1 MEQVE
6 AEIPVG
12 VRKDADNPENVLSD
26 KPTTKSSHIPTL
38 SVVMPCLNEQ
48 DNVSSAIRRTL
59 AAFDRHGI
67 EGEIVVIND
76 GSTDGTAGAVRA
88 LTGRYP
94 NVRLIEHAR
103 PMGIGASFW
112 DGVRNARNDFVTM
125 FPGDDENDPD
135 DALLYH
141 YLTRD
146 VDIIVPFIHNVEVR
160 SSWRRLIS
168 SLYRF
173 VINISFGTNLNYTNG
188 TVVYNRAILESVKL
202 KSSGFFY
209 QAELLI
215 KLIRAGYLY
224 AETPH
229 FLSRRSSGK
238 TKALTFKSFL
248 KVTRSYLSLIW
259 EVHVMRSSGFAD
271 MPIDPRSATYRRKSN
286 QPSTTDSAINE

>member
-1 MEQVE
+1 MEQC
-6 AEIPVG
+6 EIKVPMG
-12 VRKDADNPENVLSD
+12 AKNGADDSGNV
-26 KPTTKSSHIPTL
+26 TTKKPASHPSRMPTL

-48 DNVSSAIRRTL
+48 NNVSSAILRTL

-76 GSTDGTAGAVRA
+76 GSTDGTADVVRNLA
-88 LTGRYP
+88 GCHP
-94 NVRLIEHAR
+94 NVRLIEHPR

-135 DALLYH
+135 DALLCY

-160 SSWRRLIS
+160 SISRRLIS

-173 VINISFGTNLNYTNG
+173 IINITFGMNLNYTNG
-188 TVVYNRAILESVKL
+188 TVVYNRAILDGVTL
-202 KSSGFFY
+202 KSNGFLY

-248 KVTRSYLSLIW
+248 QVTRGYLSLIW
-259 EVHVMRSSGFAD
+259 EVHVLRRTGFAD
-271 MPIDPRSATYRRKSN
+271 VPLDPSSAAYRRGRSQAN
-286 QPSTTDSAINE
+286 APDLATNE

>member
-1 MEQVE
+1 MEQAE
-6 AEIPVG
+6 AGVPVD
-12 VRKDADNPENVLSD
+12 VRKDMTRPENV
-26 KPTTKSSHIPTL
+26 KSRMPAAGPGRLATL

-48 DNVSSAIRRTL
+48 DNVASAILCTL

-67 EGEIVVIND
+67 NGEIVVIND
-76 GSTDGTAGAVRA
+76 GSTDNTAGVVRA
-88 LTGRYP
+88 LAERHP

-103 PMGIGASFW
+103 PMGIGFSFW
-112 DGVRNARNDFVTM
+112 DGVQNARNDFVTM

-135 DALLYH
+135 DALLYY

-160 SSWRRLIS
+160 SIWRRVIS

-173 VINISFGTNLNYTNG
+173 IINISFGMNLNYTNG
-188 TVVYNRAILESVKL
+188 TVVYNRAILDSVTL
-202 KSSGFFY
+202 NSSGFLY

-229 FLSRRSSGK
+229 FLSRRGSGK
-238 TKALTFKSFL
+238 TKALTLKSL
-248 KVTRSYLSLIW
+248 LQVTRGYFRLIW
-259 EVHVMRSSGFAD
+259 EIHVLRRTGFAD
-271 MPIDPRSATYRRKSN
+271 APIDPHSATSRRMRG
-286 QPSTTDSAINE
+286 QTTGN

>member
-1 MEQVE
+1 MEQDE
-6 AEIPVG
+6 AEALVD
-12 VRKDADNPENVLSD
+12 VRKNTVKPGNVKSNM
-26 KPTTKSSHIPTL
+26 PIAKSSRLPTL
-38 SVVMPCLNEQ
+38 SIVMPCLNEQ
-48 DNVSSAIRRTL
+48 DNVAPSIQRTL

-76 GSTDGTAGAVRA
+76 GSTDGTASVVRA
-88 LTGRYP
+88 FAGCHP

-125 FPGDDENDPD
+125 FPGDDESDPD
-135 DALLYH
+135 DALLCY
-141 YLTRD
+141 YLTRE

-160 SSWRRLIS
+160 SIWRRLIS

-173 VINISFGTNLNYTNG
+173 IINMSFGMNLNYTNG
-188 TVVYNRAILESVKL
+188 TVIYNRAILDGVTM
-202 KSSGFFY
+202 KSSGFLY

-229 FLSRRSSGK
+229 FLSRRGSGK
-238 TKALTFKSFL
+238 SKALTFKSFL
-248 KVTRSYLSLIW
+248 QVTRGYLRLIW
-259 EVHVMRSSGFAD
+259 EVHVLRRTGFTD
-271 MPIDPRSATYRRKSN
+271 VPIDPRSAAYRRKRDQAN
-286 QPSTTDSAINE
+286 VL

>member
-1 MEQVE
+1 MEQAE
-6 AEIPVG
+6 AEVSVG
-12 VRKDADNPENVLSD
+12 VRRGADNPENAMSD
-26 KPTTKSSHIPTL
+26 KPNPESSRLPTL

-76 GSTDGTAGAVRA
+76 GSTDGTADVVRA
-88 LTGRYP
+88 LAGRYP
-94 NVRLIEHAR
+94 SIRLIEHAR

-135 DALLYH
+135 DALLCY

-160 SSWRRLIS
+160 SISRRLIS

-173 VINISFGTNLNYTNG
+173 VINITFGMNLNYTNG
-188 TVVYNRAILESVKL
+188 TVVYNRAILDGVTL
-202 KSSGFFY
+202 KSNGFLY

-238 TKALTFKSFL
+238 TKALTLKSFL
-248 KVTRSYLSLIW
+248 QVTRGYLGLIW
-259 EVHVMRSSGFAD
+259 EVHVLRRTGFAD
-271 MPIDPRSATYRRKSN
+271 VPLDPRSAAYRRGRSQAN
-286 QPSTTDSAINE
+286 DPNLATNE

>member
-1 MEQVE
+1 MEQ
-6 AEIPVG
+6 AEENVFVV
-12 VRKDADNPENVLSD
+12 VRKDAAKPAKAISNMPIVKPSD
-26 KPTTKSSHIPTL
+26 VPKL

-48 DNVSSAIRRTL
+48 DNVASAIQRTL

-67 EGEIVVIND
+67 IGEIVVIND
-76 GSTDGTAGAVRA
+76 GSTDGTAQVVRA
-88 LTGRYP
+88 LIERHP

-112 DGVRNARNDFVTM
+112 DGARKAHNDFVMM

-135 DALLYH
+135 DALLY
-141 YLTRD
+141 YYMARD

-160 SSWRRLIS
+160 SIGRRLIS

-173 VINISFGTNLNYTNG
+173 IINVSFGMNLNYTNG
-188 TVVYNRAILESVKL
+188 TVAYNRAILDGVTL
-202 KSSGFFY
+202 KSSGFLY

-229 FLSRRSSGK
+229 FLSRRGSGK
-238 TKALTFKSFL
+238 TKALTLKSFMQ
-248 KVTRSYLSLIW
+248 VTGGYLNLIW
-259 EVHVMRSSGFAD
+259 EIHILRRTGFAD
-271 MPIDPRSATYRRKSN
+271 IAIDQRSATYRRQHN
-286 QPSTTDSAINE
+286 QIKGF

>member
-1 MEQVE
+1 MEHDEVE
-6 AEIPVG
+6 AEVLVD
-12 VRKDADNPENVLSD
+12 VRKDAVKPENMKSYMPIT
-26 KPTTKSSHIPTL
+26 KPIRLPTL

-48 DNVSSAIRRTL
+48 DNVASAMRRTL
-59 AAFDRHGI
+59 AAFDRYGI

-76 GSTDGTAGAVRA
+76 GSTDGTAGVVRA
-88 LTGRYP
+88 FAGCHQ

-135 DALLYH
+135 DALLCY

-146 VDIIVPFIHNVEVR
+146 VDIIVPFIHNAEVR
-160 SSWRRLIS
+160 SIWRRLIS

-173 VINISFGTNLNYTNG
+173 IINISFGTNLNYTNG
-188 TVVYNRAILESVKL
+188 TVVYNRAILDGVTL
-202 KSSGFFY
+202 KSNGFLY

-229 FLSRRSSGK
+229 FLSCRGSGK
-238 TKALTFKSFL
+238 SKALTLKSFL
-248 KVTRSYLSLIW
+248 QVTRSYLRLIW
-259 EVHVMRSSGFAD
+259 EVHVLRRTGFAD
-271 MPIDPRSATYRRKSN
+271 VPIDPRSAAYRRRRSQSN
-286 QPSTTDSAINE
+286 AP

>member
-1 MEQVE
+1 MEHDEVE
-6 AEIPVG
+6 AKVPVD
-12 VRKDADNPENVLSD
+12 VRKDEVKLGNVTFNMPTPE
-26 KPTTKSSHIPTL
+26 SSRLPTL

-48 DNVSSAIRRTL
+48 DNVASAMRRTL
-59 AAFDRHGI
+59 AAFDRYGI

-76 GSTDGTAGAVRA
+76 GSTDGTAGVVRTLA
-88 LTGRYP
+88 GRHP

-112 DGVRNARNDFVTM
+112 DGVHNARNDFVSM

-135 DALLYH
+135 DALLCY
-141 YLTRD
+141 YLTRN

-160 SSWRRLIS
+160 SIWRRLVS

-173 VINISFGTNLNYTNG
+173 IINMSFGMNLNYTNG
-188 TVVYNRAILESVKL
+188 TVIYNRAILEGVTL
-202 KSSGFFY
+202 KSSGFLY

-229 FLSRRSSGK
+229 FLSRRGSGI

-248 KVTRSYLSLIW
+248 QVVRGYLRLMW
-259 EVHVMRSSGFAD
+259 EIHVLRRTGFTD
-271 MPIDPRSATYRRKSN
+271 VPIDPRSAAYRRMRGQANS
-286 QPSTTDSAINE
+286 P

>member
-1 MEQVE
+1 MEQDE
-6 AEIPVG
+6 AEVPVDD
-12 VRKDADNPENVLSD
+12 RKDIVKPGNVKSNMPTAKLSRL
-26 KPTTKSSHIPTL
+26 PTL

-48 DNVSSAIRRTL
+48 DNVTSAIQRTL

-67 EGEIVVIND
+67 KGEIVVIND
-76 GSTDGTAGAVRA
+76 GSTDGTAGVVRVLA
-88 LTGRYP
+88 GRHP

-103 PMGIGASFW
+103 PKGIGASFW

-160 SSWRRLIS
+160 SLWRRLIS

-173 VINISFGTNLNYTNG
+173 IINMSFGMSLNYTNG
-188 TVVYNRAILESVKL
+188 TVVYNRAILDGMTL

-229 FLSRRSSGK
+229 FLSRRGSGR
-238 TKALTFKSFL
+238 TKALTLKSFL
-248 KVTRSYLSLIW
+248 QVTRGYLRLMW
-259 EVHVMRSSGFAD
+259 EVHVLRRTGFAD
-271 MPIDPRSATYRRKSN
+271 LPIDPRSAAYRRKRD
-286 QPSTTDSAINE
+286 QASTP

>member
-1 MEQVE
+1 MEQG
-6 AEIPVG
+6 EIEISVG
-12 VRKDADNPENVLSD
+12 ARKGADDSGSVMTR
-26 KPTTKSSHIPTL
+26 KPDNHPSRMPTL

-48 DNVSSAIRRTL
+48 NNVSSAIRRTI

-76 GSTDGTAGAVRA
+76 GSTDGTAGVVHTLA
-88 LTGRYP
+88 GRYP
-94 NVRLIEHAR
+94 NVRLIEHTR

-135 DALLYH
+135 DALLCY

-188 TVVYNRAILESVKL
+188 TVVYNRTILEGVTL

-229 FLSRRSSGK
+229 FLLRRDSGK
-238 TKALTFKSFL
+238 TKALTLKSFL
-248 KVTRSYLSLIW
+248 KVARGYLGLIW

-271 MPIDPRSATYRRKSN
+271 MPINPHSATYRRKSS
-286 QPSTTDSAINE
+286 QSVINE

>member
-1 MEQVE
+1 MEHDE
-6 AEIPVG
+6 AEAEVPVD
-12 VRKDADNPENVLSD
+12 VRKDAV
-26 KPTTKSSHIPTL
+26 KPGNMMSNIPAPKPSRLPTL

-48 DNVSSAIRRTL
+48 DNVATAIQRTL
-59 AAFDRHGI
+59 TAFVRYDI

-76 GSTDGTAGAVRA
+76 ASTDGTAGVVRA
-88 LTGRYP
+88 LAGRHP

-112 DGVRNARNDFVTM
+112 DGVCNARNDFVTM

-135 DALLYH
+135 DALLCY

-146 VDIIVPFIHNVEVR
+146 VDIIVPFIHNAEVR
-160 SSWRRLIS
+160 SIWRRLIS

-173 VINISFGTNLNYTNG
+173 IINISFGMNLNYTNG
-188 TVVYNRAILESVKL
+188 TVVYNRAILDGVTL
-202 KSSGFFY
+202 KSSGFLY

-229 FLSRRSSGK
+229 FLLRRGSGK
-238 TKALTFKSFL
+238 TKALTLKSFL
-248 KVTRSYLSLIW
+248 QVTRGYLRLIW
-259 EVHVMRSSGFAD
+259 EIHVLRRTGFAD
-271 MPIDPRSATYRRKSN
+271 VPLDPRSAAYRRRRS
-286 QPSTTDSAINE
+286 